1 MDDNRLR
8 VLAGIVG
15 LALVG
20 TIAAGAVVGSNSAA
34 DDLQPK
40 AVAALRAAGLT
51 DIAVDFDGREAK
63 LTGGV
68 AADRS
73 TAISVVEKVRGVR
86 WAKVTGTPSA
96 APTIPAAPSEP
107 SLTFSR
113 SDIGA
118 TIGGVVPSAE
128 VAADLKTAAAEVFGG
143 SVSGDFKV
151 DPTVD
156 SANWFYELPEAFGD
170 LVVVK
175 NLEIAIGGGNTIQI
189 GGSIES
195 QAGADRAKL
204 IVAGALPDLAV
215 DSLITVDPGTLD
227 SDDAATLNSAT
238 LFFGKGSSQLSVEA
252 RATLDRVVDVLKRNA
267 GINLEAG
274 GHAGP
279 SDPARGKVL
288 SDERVAAVKSYLLS
302 AGLDSDRMT
311 SRSFGSAKKSGGDP
325 FAKRYRR
332 VDFAVEEN

>member
-1 MDDNRLR
+1 MDDRRLR
-8 VLAGIVG
+8 ALAGLVG

-20 TIAAGAVVGSNSAA
+20 TIGAGAVVGSNSAA
-34 DDLQPK
+34 NDLQPK
-40 AVAALRAAGLT
+40 AVGALRSAGMS
-51 DIAVDFDGREAK
+51 DIAVDFKGREAT
-63 LTGGV
+63 LSGG
-68 AADRS
+68 ADAERS
-73 TAISVVEKVRGVR
+73 RAISLVEGVNGVR
-86 WAKVTGTPSA
+86 WATFTNRPSVS
-96 APTIPAAPSEP
+96 PTIPAAPSDP

-128 VAADLKTAAAEVFGG
+128 IAADLKTAAAEAFGG
-143 SVSGDFKV
+143 TVSGDFKV
-151 DPTVD
+151 DPSVHL
-156 SANWFYELPEAFGD
+156 AGWFYELPEVFGD

-175 NLEIAIGGGNTIQI
+175 NLEIAIGGGDTIRI

-195 QAGADRAKL
+195 QIGADRAKQ
-204 IVAGALPDLAV
+204 IVAGAVPDLTV

-238 LFFGKGSSQLSVEA
+238 LYFGRGSSRLSDRG
-252 RATLDRVVDVLKRNA
+252 RATRDRVVDVLKRNA

-279 SDPARGKVL
+279 SDPTRGEVL
-288 SDERVAAVKSYLLS
+288 SDERVAAGKAYLLS
-302 AGLDSDRMT
+302 SGLDSNRVT
-311 SRSFGSAKKSGGDP
+311 SRSFGSARKSGGDP
-325 FAKRYRR
+325 FATRYRR